1 MSALPF
7 IVCSEPGRHTR
18 VLVDRARNNRSGIRP
33 RDRLEVLEMKKILLG
48 VFALAT
54 AFAMTMAAPAPA
66 KAGNFWS
73 GFAGGAA
80 GAVIGNAI
88 SQPRY
93 RYGYQPPPPV
103 VYQAPPAYV
112 APAPSY
118 SDSCAPRNI
127 GGAWCN
133 VPACWKACGGSFAS
147 FSLYDCSY
155 QPYNGPRQR
164 CYK

>member
-1 MSALPF
+1 
-7 IVCSEPGRHTR
+7 
-18 VLVDRARNNRSGIRP
+18 
-33 RDRLEVLEMKKILLG
+33 MKKILLG

-112 APAPSY
+112 APAPSLFEQLRTAQY
-118 SDSCAPRNI
+118 RWRMVQRAGLLEGLR
-127 GGAWCN
+127 WL
-133 VPACWKACGGSFAS
+133 VRVV
-147 FSLYDCSY
+147 
-155 QPYNGPRQR
+155 QPV
-164 CYK
+164 